1 MTQIRGVI
9 FDMDGVLI
17 DAREWHYQALNKILD
32 EYGLP
37 ISREAHLTE
46 FDGLPTRDKLNLLT
60 ARHGLPASS
69 HDRINQM
76 KQHYTVELI
85 EQLCRPV
92 EEHLLLLSQLKK
104 QGYGLAVASNSIR
117 NSIQSMLSKAG
128 LLSFLDFFL
137 SNEDV
142 SQGKP
147 SPEIYLKAIHR
158 LELTPEECVVVEDN
172 PHGIAAAR
180 AAGAHVLTVKDPSE
194 VTRSRLR
201 NFISKCENNDH
212 SLIDK

>member
-1 MTQIRGVI
+1 MTQIRAVI

-37 ISREAHLTE
+37 ISREAHLTKY
-46 FDGLPTRDKLNLLT
+46 DGLPTRDKLNLLT
-60 ARHGLPASS
+60 AHYGLPASS
-69 HDRINQM
+69 HARINQM
-76 KQHYTVELI
+76 KQRYTMELV

-92 EEHLLLLSQLKK
+92 EEHLLLLMQLKK
-104 QGYGLAVASNSIR
+104 QGYSLAVASNSIR

-128 LLSFLDFFL
+128 ILPFIDFFL

-194 VTRSRLR
+194 VTRSRLLG
-201 NFISKCENNDH
+201 FISECEKIRVQ
-212 SLIDK
+212 LINK